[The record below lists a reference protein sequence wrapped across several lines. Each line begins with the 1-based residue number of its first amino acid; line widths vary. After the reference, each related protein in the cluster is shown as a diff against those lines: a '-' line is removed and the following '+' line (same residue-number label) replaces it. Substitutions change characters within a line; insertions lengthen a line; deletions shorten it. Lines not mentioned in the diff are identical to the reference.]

1 MSQKSENRIC
11 QNCKK
16 NFTIEPDDFRFYE
29 KIKVPPPT
37 FCPECRLIRR
47 LTFRNERA
55 LYKRKCDLCQKDEI
69 LMFSSESPFKAY
81 CFSCWWSDGWDGVAY
96 GRDYDFNRPFF
107 EQFKELLLTVP
118 RPGNLKQG
126 NIVNSQ
132 YTNRV
137 SDLKNC
143 YLCFGCNVN
152 EDCMY
157 GSFVNDSKE
166 CVDCLNVHKS
176 ERCYECIDC
185 IGCYDLAF
193 SQESRMCSSS
203 AFLFNCRN
211 CESCFGCVN
220 LRSKSNHIF
229 NQPYTKE
236 EYQTKVREL
245 KKDREQMA
253 KEIAKLRA
261 DHCVSFAVYNQI
273 EKSSGNWLDQ
283 TKNVQTGF
291 SCRNVEDGK
300 YLFALN
306 DAKDVMDYCYWGRG
320 TELIYETINL
330 GRQCNNIKFANECWN
345 SLLDAQYIMNCH
357 NSSNLFGCI
366 GLRNK
371 EYCIF
376 NKQYIKEEYEKLVP
390 KIIKHM
396 NEMPYEDKQGRV
408 YKYGEFFPKELSP
421 FAYNETMAQEYFPS
435 NKQKILAEK
444 LAWKEPFKRDYKITR
459 KPETLPFFIEE
470 TTENILDKVIGCAN
484 DGTEDTMCTTAFR
497 ITSSEFNFYKKM
509 NIPLPRFCPNCRH
522 FARLNK
528 KNPLKLWHR
537 TCMCEKTNHFN
548 HLDIRCP
555 SEFETS
561 YSPDR
566 PEIVYCEKCY
576 QQEVY

>member
-345 SLLDAQYIMNCH
+345 SLLDSQYIMNCH